1 MSLPSPARVRL
12 DRAWI
17 GPALLLVVLVLLVA
31 ACAPVTTSPGASGQ
45 ATVTPVPTPLVPAQP
60 GADPISL
67 FAWLFTPIFQV
78 LFIILATLDHITGNV
93 AIAIILMTLIIRALL
108 IPLFRSQTVSQRRMQ
123 LVQPELKEIQRRHKG
138 DRAKISEAQMALYK
152 ERGINP
158 ASGCLPLVLQFMLL
172 IPMYSVIRDGL
183 TNYDPTAMVTVFG
196 HQLPILDCQN
206 LVNGV
211 PTPPEPCI
219 NPIAFGVNWGQPEIL
234 FHMPIIGG
242 LSLIALISALLQV
255 LQSRMVMPPVTPG
268 QQDQA
273 ATIQRQTMLLFPFI
287 TIFYGAFLPAGLF
300 LYWIVTTIFS
310 IIQQYLIVGYGS
322 LFPLFGFT
330 PGFARGHTPRFPVA
344 VPAPEPGT
352 RTSVSTGRTPTTT
365 TTDRAASAAAT
376 VRSRE
381 RGRQGR
387 RGRRR

>member
-1 MSLPSPARVRL
+1 MSLPRPARVRL

-17 GPALLLVVLVLLVA
+17 GPGLLLVLLVLLVA

-45 ATVTPVPTPLVPAQP
+45 ATVTPVPTPLVPASP
-60 GADPISL
+60 GADPVSL
-67 FAWLFTPIFQV
+67 LAWLFTPIFQA
-78 LFIILATLDHITGNV
+78 LFILLATLDHLTGNV
-93 AIAIILMTLIIRALL
+93 AIAIVVMTLIIRALL

-183 TNYDPTAMVTVFG
+183 TNYDPTAMVTVLG
-196 HQLPILDCQN
+196 YQLPILDCQN

-211 PTPPEPCI
+211 ATPPAPCI
-219 NPIAFGVNWGQPEIL
+219 NAIAFGVNWGQPEIL
-234 FHMPIIGG
+234 FPVPLIGG
-242 LSLIALISALLQV
+242 LSLIALVSALLQV
-255 LQSRMVMPPVTPG
+255 VQSRMVMPPAATG
-268 QQDQA
+268 QQDQSA
-273 ATIQRQTMLLFPFI
+273 AIQRQTMLLFPFI

-300 LYWIVTTIFS
+300 LYWIVTTVFS

-322 LFPLFGFT
+322 LFPLFGYT
-330 PGFARGHTPRFPVA
+330 PGFAQGHTPRFPVA
-344 VPAPEPGT
+344 IPAPEPGT
-352 RTSVSTGRTPTTT
+352 RTSVATGRTPTST

-376 VRSRE
+376 VRPRE